1 MTRSLPSL
9 STTQRTKLS
18 EAIKRGLGFLKTKVP
33 VTAVEWADE
42 CFYLSAESSYIKGK
56 WLTRPYQVAILN
68 AMGHPDIEE
77 VNWEKSAR
85 VGYTKLIVAIV
96 GYFIEHKVRNVAL
109 WQPDDGARDSFS
121 KKHMDSMIR
130 DVKPVRGLFPWYD
143 AKHKNNTIASKVFE
157 NQRQIYLLGGKAAK
171 NYREISV
178 DVCIFDELS
187 KFDKDV
193 EKEGSPLFLGDKR
206 LEGSAFRKSIRG
218 STPAEHVSDEVPCLI
233 HEAASKADHYLRR
246 YIPCPHCDHFQVM
259 VFGGKDKSEGLI
271 FDSDGTVEDQ
281 ARSARYRCQGS
292 DCKKDFVYKD
302 YLAADARGFWASEE
316 GLKTFDGLVFF
327 NDHGEIVPAPRTLS
341 FHCWSAYSHDSP
353 WSQIVRDWVRYHG
366 TREGL
371 KTFVNTTL
379 GEVWVEDQE
388 GLDSTLFYKRREA
401 YVAQVPFD
409 ACVIT
414 TAVDTQDDRFE
425 IDTVAWIEGEESYR
439 IRYKVI
445 YGDLSRPH
453 IWDTLY
459 QELTKTFVTPNGS
472 LMDSAINFIDSGGHF
487 TDDVYKFCKRYG
499 PRKFVAIKGSSR
511 PGRPI
516 QVWPKKKN
524 ESGVYL
530 VIIGTDTAKE
540 VLHSR
545 LIYTLET
552 QKPHDAGMWHWPVT
566 DEFDSI
572 YFEQLFNETR
582 QLKYVKGRPVIVWDA
597 NKKRQ
602 EPWDTAVYNLAAVR
616 YLQQRRGYDLSQY
629 RYQENAETI
638 AADVAPQVVAP
649 VVVPPVPVMTVKPRD
664 QVKAPAPSLADLARK
679 MRGEKA

>member
-1 MTRSLPSL
+1 MTSSLNL
-9 STTQRTKLS
+9 STSQRVKLS
-18 EAIKRGLGFLKTKVP
+18 EAIKRGLSFLITKEP
-33 VTAVEWADE
+33 LSAVEWADKH
-42 CFYLSAESSYIKGK
+42 FFLSAESSYIKGK

-85 VGYTKLIVAIV
+85 VGYTKLIVAAI
-96 GYFIEHKVRNVAL
+96 GYFIEHKLRNVAL
-109 WQPDDGARDSFS
+109 WQPDDGARDKFS
-121 KKHMDSMIR
+121 KKHIDSMIR
-130 DVKPVRGLFPWYD
+130 DVKPVRALFPWYD
-143 AKHKNNTIASKVFE
+143 AKHKNNTIESKVFE

-171 NYREISV
+171 NFREISV
-178 DVCIFDELS
+178 DVGIYDELS
-187 KFDKDV
+187 KFDKDI
-193 EKEGSPLFLGDKR
+193 EKEGSALFLGDKR
-206 LEGSAFRKSIRG
+206 LEGSVFRKSIRG
-218 STPAEHVSDEVPCLI
+218 STPAEHVSDDLPCLI

-259 VFGGKDKSEGLI
+259 IFGGKDKTEGLI

-281 ARSARYRCQGS
+281 ARSARYRCQG
-292 DCKKDFVYKD
+292 CHKDFHYKD
-302 YLAADARGFWASEE
+302 YLAGDPRGFWASEE

-327 NDHGEIVPAPRTLS
+327 NDHGEVVPAPRTVS

-388 GLDSTLFYKRREA
+388 GLDSTLFHKRREVYA
-401 YVAQVPFD
+401 AQVPFD
-409 ACVIT
+409 GCVIT
-414 TAVDTQDDRFE
+414 QAVDTQDDRFE
-425 IDTVAWIEGEESYR
+425 IDTVAWIAGEESFR
-439 IRYKVI
+439 VRYKVI

-453 IWDTLY
+453 IWEQLY
-459 QELTKTFVTPNGS
+459 KELTQSFVTPSGAV
-472 LMDSAINFIDSGGHF
+472 LESAINFIDSGGHF

-530 VIIGTDTAKE
+530 VMIGTDTAKE

-552 QKPHDAGMWHWPVT
+552 KKPHDVGMWHWPVI
-566 DEFDSI
+566 DDFDSV
-572 YFEQLFNETR
+572 YFEQLLNETR

-602 EPWDTAVYNLAAVR
+602 EPWDTAVYNLAAIR
-616 YLQQRRGYDLSQY
+616 YLQQRRGYDLSLYPYPAQVEAEPPAPVIESPI
-629 RYQENAETI
+629 ENVVEKA
-638 AADVAPQVVAP
+638 VAPA
-649 VVVPPVPVMTVKPRD
+649 PVMTVKTHEPSA
-664 QVKAPAPSLADLARK
+664 APVTSLAAIAQRLKR
-679 MRGEKA
+679 R